1 MCYAEKGPKKTQSNR
16 PIYGLNNSKNIAK
29 QNAEKNETQM
39 RGGALADLPCR
50 MGMYVFATHP
60 YRWLAKED
68 EKNKKCVVAILKHI
82 NSFLTSSG
90 TDGMDKQT
98 RRSR

>member
-1 MCYAEKGPKKTQSNR
+1 
-16 PIYGLNNSKNIAK
+16 
-29 QNAEKNETQM
+29 M

-68 EKNKKCVVAILKHI
+68 EKKNKIKCVVAILK
-82 NSFLTSSG
+82 
-90 TDGMDKQT
+90 
-98 RRSR
+98 